1 MASAWREHGLD
12 PDTIRERY
20 LWVGRNEAAPTLSVG
35 IAHGGAGAAVWIDAL
50 ARGPQDAHLVAIRLP
65 GRESRITE
73 PLSMEVEPL
82 GAETASTIASLLGE
96 RRLVLVGV
104 CYGAAVAHAA
114 TRYLHEIFGIR
125 PTAFIAVDCAFGSKG
140 KPAALDMHDPAFT
153 RYVRVERLL
162 PDWVWS
168 EPVLTEMLLEQ
179 LQADMSAH
187 ATYQWPER
195 VTPAAD
201 SVIAVTGRRMDAAT
215 AAGWAGVADR
225 IQVIDGGTY
234 AHNMLVDDPVR
245 LGQIINSV
253 ANDARDGMS
262 RRKLSRTGG
271 TRR

>member
-1 MASAWREHGLD
+1 MANAPREHRSD
-12 PDTIRERY
+12 PHAIRERY

-35 IAHGGAGAAVWIDAL
+35 IAHGGAGAAAWIDAL

-73 PLSMEVEPL
+73 PLPMEVEPL

-96 RRLVLVGV
+96 RRLVLAGV

-114 TRYLHEIFGIR
+114 ARYLHEIFGIR

-140 KPAALDMHDPAFT
+140 EPAAPDIHDPAFT

-179 LQADMSAH
+179 LQADISAH
-187 ATYQWPER
+187 ATYQWPEC
-195 VTPAAD
+195 VTPPAD

-225 IQVIDGGTY
+225 IQVMDGGTY

-245 LGQIINSV
+245 LGQIISSV
-253 ANDARDGMS
+253 ANDARDGNQP
-262 RRKLSRTGG
+262 GPVNP
-271 TRR
+271 

>member
-1 MASAWREHGLD
+1 MANAPREDRCD
-12 PDTIRERY
+12 PQTISERY
-20 LWVGRNEAAPTLSVG
+20 LWVGRNDAAPTLSVG

-50 ARGPQDAHLVAIRLP
+50 ERGPQDAHLVAIRLP

-96 RRLVLVGV
+96 RRLVLAGV

-114 TRYLHEIFGIR
+114 ARYLHEIFGIR

-140 KPAALDMHDPAFT
+140 KPAALDIHDPAFV
-153 RYVRVERLL
+153 RYVRVEGLL

-187 ATYQWPER
+187 ATYQWPEC
-195 VTPAAD
+195 VMPAAD
-201 SVIAVTGRRMDAAT
+201 SVIAVTGRRMNAAS

-225 IQVIDGGTY
+225 IQVIDGGAY
-234 AHNMLVDDPVR
+234 AHNMLADDPVR
-245 LGQIINSV
+245 LGQLISSV
-253 ANDARDGMS
+253 ANDARAA
-262 RRKLSRTGG
+262 
-271 TRR
+271 